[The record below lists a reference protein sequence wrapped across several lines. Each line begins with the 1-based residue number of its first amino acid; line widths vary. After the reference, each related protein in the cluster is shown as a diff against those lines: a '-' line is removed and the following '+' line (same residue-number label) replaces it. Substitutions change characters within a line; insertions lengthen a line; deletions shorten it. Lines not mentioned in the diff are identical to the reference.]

1 MSLVNHNYLGQGLTL
16 LSPSNYMRQ
25 YEPCFYG
32 WFGKSSFQRKM
43 GETEDR
49 SDLSDLWEIPRPK
62 VSDLHPTMK
71 PVELCEKGIVNSSRE
86 GDIVLDLFGGSG
98 STLIACERTSRRCFM
113 MELEPHYCDVIVKRW
128 EEFTGER
135 AVRPVGTAV

>member
-1 MSLVNHNYLGQGLTL
+1 
-16 LSPSNYMRQ
+16 MRQ

-71 PVELCEKGIVNSSRE
+71 PVELCEKGIFNSSKE
-86 GDIVLDLFGGSG
+86 GDIVIDLFGGSG

-128 EEFTGER
+128 EDFTGER